1 MFLGFIVLLTA
12 LTISSV
18 AIYYSVAGL
27 VAIFAAAAIPIAIMG
42 VALEVAKLVTT
53 VWLHKYWDQS
63 VWWLKTYLSISVVVL
78 MLITSMGIFGYLS
91 KAHIE
96 QTAQAEQ
103 GIQEI
108 ERLQSQITEYETQLS
123 SIKSDNEEIK
133 KSGSNRDQEIQS
145 QIDLEQKRIESAYSR
160 IQPAI
165 DEQNVII
172 TKAEENTKNRVAIFQ
187 SQVDEIRTNLENLSN
202 ALLENDVRKA
212 QAIVGVD
219 QDGDLGP
226 GTTRAIDS
234 YRSDQEQK
242 LSDLIAKIEEIKTES
257 NPEIQTARTEIQR
270 LKSIA
275 EKEIS
280 DSNAL
285 IARLRTQIGTTDTAS
300 IDQQIQENNEKIN
313 KLNERISVLSDEK
326 FKLETEYRKLEAEV
340 GPIKYIAEFIY
351 GETADKTLLEEAV
364 RWVIVMIIFVFDP
377 LAVLL
382 LIASQ
387 YTFNL
392 HKKAKV
398 LPEIEVSNKK
408 TKNGLPKT
416 TITKKTR
423 KRVDKNKA
431 GSEGLV
437 ADRETEIAEANRQAE
452 TPSTS
457 LTTEER
463 HAILEETENLDSWKL
478 AKKIWK
484 EQNPDLNLKAFKD
497 DFLHGRIDSLPWE
510 PFVDNPGYV
519 QNSEQLPERTLWS
532 RIRDRNGQNNSN
544 NSSGQ
549 TT

>member
-1 MFLGFIVLLTA
+1 MFLGFVVLFTA

-18 AIYYSVAGL
+18 AIFYSVAGL
-27 VAIFAAAAIPIAIMG
+27 VAIFAAAALPIAIMG

-108 ERLQSQITEYETQLS
+108 ERITDQITEYEADLASLKSETE
-123 SIKSDNEEIK
+123 SIKN
-133 KSGSNRDQEIQS
+133 SGSTRDQEIQS
-145 QIDLEQKRIESAYSR
+145 QIDLEQQRIDSAYTR

-165 DEQNVII
+165 DEQNDII
-172 TKAEENTKNRVAIFQ
+172 SKEETRLGGSVTLYQEQVNTIDTNLKSIEENIASGNIETV
-187 SQVDEIRTNLENLSN
+187 
-202 ALLENDVRKA
+202 
-212 QAIVGVD
+212 QAIVGVEA
-219 QDGDLGP
+219 DGELGP
-226 GTTRAIDS
+226 ATERAIEAF
-234 YRSDQEQK
+234 RSSQTAERQR
-242 LSDLIAKIEEIKTES
+242 LTTLIATES
-257 NPEIQTARTEIQR
+257 KNITSPVIDSARAEIQR
-270 LKSIA
+270 LRGLAEQEIAKSN
-275 EKEIS
+275 E
-280 DSNAL
+280 L
-285 IARLRTQIGTTDTAS
+285 INRLRSQIGTSNTAE
-300 IDQQIQENNEKIN
+300 IDQQVKENNDKIN
-313 KLNERISVLSDEK
+313 KLNERISELSDQK

-351 GETADKTLLEEAV
+351 GESADKSLLEEAV

-398 LPEIEVSNKK
+398 LPELVSNEK
-408 TKNGLPKT
+408 TKNELPKT
-416 TITKKTR
+416 NSTKKTR
-423 KRVDKNKA
+423 KRVDKTQGRVETLAESREAEDSK
-431 GSEGLV
+431 L
-437 ADRETEIAEANRQAE
+437 DRSDE
-452 TPSTS
+452 TPTTD
-457 LTTEER
+457 LTPEER
-463 HAILEETENLDSWKL
+463 HAILEETEKLDSWKA

-497 DFLHGRIDSLPWE
+497 DFLKGKIDSLPWE

-519 QNSEQLPERTLWS
+519 QNSEQTQERTLWS
-532 RIRDRNGQNNSN
+532 RIRDRNGSNNSN
-544 NSSGQ
+544 NTPGQ
-549 TT
+549 AT

>member
-42 VALEVAKLVTT
+42 VALEIAKLVTT

-108 ERLQSQITEYETQLS
+108 ERLQSQITEHETQLA

-165 DEQNVII
+165 DEQNLII
-172 TKAEENTKNRVAIFQ
+172 TKAEENTKNRVDIFQ

-226 GTTRAIDS
+226 GTTRAIDN
-234 YRSDQEQK
+234 YRTVQEQK
-242 LSDLIAKIEEIKTES
+242 LSDLIAKIEDIKTES

-285 IARLRTQIGTTDTAS
+285 IARLRTQIGTTDTAG

-392 HKKAKV
+392 HKKAEV

-416 TITKKTR
+416 TTTKKTR
-423 KRVDKNKA
+423 KRVDKNKT
-431 GSEGLV
+431 GSEGL
-437 ADRETEIAEANRQAE
+437 DTLRETETGEVNRPAE
-452 TPSTS
+452 TSPTS
-457 LTTEER
+457 LTIEER
-463 HAILEETENLDSWKL
+463 HAILEETENLDSWKI
-478 AKKIWK
+478 AKKLWK

-510 PFVDNPGYV
+510 AFVDKPVYI
-519 QNSEQLPERTLWS
+519 QNSEQDSEKTLWN
-532 RIRDRNGQNNSN
+532 RIRDRNGQDNSN